1 MRILTV
7 GSLLLIQHLAMG
19 QGLSR
24 FQQELNSIDSLL
36 QKTKS
41 YKEQVTGEQLQK
53 YQQKKQELS
62 VRADT
67 LHAWQRFILLTE
79 LLGQV
84 RDNHLGFYQRGN
96 NSEQPVVNWN
106 LDSLKVV
113 LSEKSA
119 DEIEGIYQYGAHYQM
134 GLVKTG
140 EQEYQGIVLESKLP
154 TKKPGQLIAWLKG
167 KGKHRFSAVYLHPL
181 TNNLLYHPIERYGN
195 QQLLFSAFYQSN
207 YTGVYCKKLH
217 GADFGNLPDTSR
229 PFLLTEPRPSVLYV
243 RVSSFSNYGNF
254 RKQSDSLI
262 QLVKSTAIQ
271 PYTILDLRNNT
282 GGSAG
287 MSKPYIKWVN
297 QVRKKSKVVVLINAN
312 TISQGEITANRL
324 SISKGVVL
332 AGQQTKGMLAYG
344 SNYGK
349 HIPISGGE
357 FVFHPTDMCTPG
369 LLQFEDIGISPALL
383 LSNERDWL
391 EQIYQYWKL
400 K

>member
-1 MRILTV
+1 MRIRTV
-7 GSLLLIQHLAMG
+7 GFLLLIQQLAIG
-19 QGLSR
+19 QGFSR

-41 YKEQVTGEQLQK
+41 YKEQVKGEQLQK

-62 VRADT
+62 VRTDT
-67 LHAWQRFILLTE
+67 LHSWQRFILLTK
-79 LLGQV
+79 LLEFV

-96 NSEQPVVNWN
+96 NSEWPVVNWN

-119 DEIEGIYQYGAHYQM
+119 DEIEGIYQYGEDYQM

-140 EQEYQGIVLESKLP
+140 ERDYQGIVLDSKVP
-154 TKKPGQLIAWLKG
+154 GKKPGQQIAWLKE
-167 KGKHRFSAVYLHPL
+167 KGRNRFAAVYLHPL
-181 TNNLLYHPIERYGN
+181 TNNLLYYPIERSAD
-195 QQLLFSAFYQSN
+195 QQLLFSKFYQSN
-207 YTGVYCKKLH
+207 YNGVYNKNPD
-217 GADFGNLPDTSR
+217 GVDFVNLPDTSR
-229 PFLLTEPRPSVLYV
+229 PFLLTEPYPSVQYV
-243 RVSSFSNYGNF
+243 RVSSFSNNGNL

-262 QLVKSTAIQ
+262 QLVNNTAVQ

-297 QVRKKSKVVVLINAN
+297 RVRKKSNVVILTNAN

-324 SISKGVVL
+324 SKLKGVVL

-349 HIPISGGE
+349 HIAIAGGE
-357 FVFHPTDMCTPG
+357 FVFYPTDMRTPG
-369 LLQFEDIGISPALL
+369 LLQFEDVGILPNLP
-383 LSNERDWL
+383 LSNKEDWL
-391 EQIYQYWKL
+391 EQIYNYWKL